1 MATATPNWVNI
12 IYESQSGAFKFVLR
26 NPDTFYEG
34 LAYPYPDGTV
44 RINVMELYNSY
55 FKPSRVFDYP
65 TEGVIWETSRYTSD
79 YTPLSLYKV
88 EGENEELL
96 DSWNILNG
104 DFDYETSSIT
114 EDCYL
119 SQPINGRA
127 DPRMFIYATQFKP
140 END

>member
-44 RINVMELYNSY
+44 RINVMELFNSY
-55 FKPSRVFDYP
+55 FKAQRQFKFPEADSPWFKWRDAADY
-65 TEGVIWETSRYTSD
+65 S
-79 YTPLSLYKV
+79 PLSLYKV